1 MFKFKYLTLHGV
13 LGDVFQYLYG
23 VFFSGG
29 DEKEQFDLRPFS
41 VSVELEGCVL

>member
-13 LGDVFQYLYG
+13 LGDVFQYLY
-23 VFFSGG
+23 FFFGGG

-41 VSVELEGCVL
+41 VSVELEVCFL